1 MFQKW
6 TPQSENSQHSIWQN
20 RPLITKPFP
29 HSEQQMEVL
38 SVEMISCHYTLAQS
52 WELQIPPEAAWI
64 SARAPLGTVSTASA
78 KPAANMHVRNNTC
91 CNAFN
96 ALLQILY
103 STKYWILHAFRH
115 NMTSLSSLD
124 TACARSSCLGV
135 WWENHAEKA
144 DGFYSWMIQNK
155 ALCATQVP
163 RYCIL
168 LKGSRDRKTKTKTVQ
183 KTSKWE
189 EPLLAVILR
198 FHGTFHKKRG
208 TEAPQKEK
216 HE

>member
-1 MFQKW
+1 MKCGGLSKNAVYLFMLYAYWWIFVLFLLLTTNDPKSSKQMFQNW

-29 HSEQQMEVL
+29 HSEQMEVL

-52 WELQIPPEAAWI
+52 WEHQIPPAAAWI

-78 KPAANMHVRNNTC
+78 ITAANTHVRNNTC

-103 STKYWILHAFRH
+103 STKYWIRHAFRH

-124 TACARSSCLGV
+124 TAWARCSCLVGESRKEIR
-135 WWENHAEKA
+135 WILQM
-144 DGFYSWMIQNK
+144 DGS
-155 ALCATQVP
+155 
-163 RYCIL
+163 
-168 LKGSRDRKTKTKTVQ
+168 
-183 KTSKWE
+183 E
-189 EPLLAVILR
+189 
-198 FHGTFHKKRG
+198 
-208 TEAPQKEK
+208 
-216 HE
+216 